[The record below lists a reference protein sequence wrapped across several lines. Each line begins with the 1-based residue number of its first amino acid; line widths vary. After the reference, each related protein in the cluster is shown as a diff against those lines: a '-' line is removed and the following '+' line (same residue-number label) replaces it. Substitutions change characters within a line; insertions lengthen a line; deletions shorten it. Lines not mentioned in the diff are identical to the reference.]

1 MDGIRFAVSTNR
13 KRING
18 RLESVPRGV
27 ALVTD
32 GGDHWVLEDLDP
44 GHDDLGFEVT
54 AEGVVVGLDRLR
66 VEWLGRVP
74 ASSST

>member
-1 MDGIRFAVSTNR
+1 
-13 KRING
+13 
-18 RLESVPRGV
+18 V

-32 GGDHWVLEDLDP
+32 DGDHWVLEDFDP